1 MENHERDISLFRK
14 AYDGMIAKNEASWSD
29 PFNNYRRYDAK
40 LKDYTLEEVDK
51 IINSGSL
58 AEQQKLSRNYF
69 YKDGFYK
76 RLIIHYATLLKYV
89 GLLIPN
95 PSFGKSLSTS
105 HIQKRYFSAMDFI
118 DNLML
123 PDMLT
128 NCSIRALVDGSY
140 YGVIQQLNKSELS
153 LLDLPSEY
161 CRSNFKDTHGN
172 DIIEFNVSYFYTIL
186 DSKTRKEA
194 LAVYPKI
201 ISSHFTK
208 YKNGKVASSWV
219 KIPAD
224 IGVCFPF
231 FNGSPLLL
239 NVIPAT
245 IQYEQAVETER
256 ERDLEEIRKILVQK
270 IPHNATTNELLF
282 EPDEAEE
289 MHRGTVGMMKGNKN
303 ISVLTTYADVD
314 SIVSKT
320 TSDSASNNLEKMM
333 QNIYYEASAS
343 SQIFSPTGNLA
354 VETSIKNDISLMMII
369 ANKYS
374 RFLTNIINSLF
385 GNANISFKYI
395 ILPISEHN
403 ASKYIEDSFKLA
415 QSGYS
420 FLLPALAMGLSQRDL
435 SNIKDLE
442 NDTLK
447 LTEKLKPLSSAYTQ
461 SASAGESG
469 APTKPIE
476 DKAPKTIQ
484 NEESIDKTGGSQ

>member
-1 MENHERDISLFRK
+1 MENHERDIGLFKK
-14 AYDGMIAKNEASWSD
+14 AYDGMIAKNEASWSSLY
-29 PFNNYRRYDAK
+29 NNYDK
-40 LKDYTLEEVDK
+40 LKNYSLEEVER

-95 PSFGKSLSTS
+95 PSFGKSLSAS
-105 HIQKRYFSAMDFI
+105 HIQKRYFSAMDYVEE
-118 DNLML
+118 LSL
-123 PDMLT
+123 PDLLT
-128 NCSIRALVDGSY
+128 NCSIRALIDGSY
-140 YGVIQQLNKSELS
+140 YGVIQQLNKNELS
-153 LLDLPSEY
+153 LLDLPTGY
-161 CRSNFKDTHGN
+161 CRSNFKDIHGN
-172 DIIEFNVSYFYTIL
+172 DILEFDVSYFYTIL
-186 DSKTRKEA
+186 DSESRKDA

-201 ISSHFTK
+201 ISSYFTK
-208 YKNGKVASSWV
+208 YKNGKVSTSWV
-219 KIPAD
+219 KLPAD
-224 IGVCFPF
+224 VGVCFPF

-245 IQYEQAVETER
+245 IQYDQAVNTER
-256 ERDLEEIRKILVQK
+256 ERDLEEIRKIIVQK
-270 IPHNATTNELLF
+270 IPHNATTNELVF

-303 ISVLTTYADVD
+303 VSILTTYADVEA
-314 SIVSKT
+314 IMSKT
-320 TSDSASNNLEKMM
+320 SADTASNNLEKMM

-354 VETSIKNDISLMMII
+354 IETSIKNDISLMMII

-374 RFLTNIINSLF
+374 RFLTNIINLLF
-385 GNANISFKYI
+385 SNANINFKYL

-403 ASKYIEDSFKLA
+403 ASTYITDSFKLA

-420 FLLPALAMGLSQRDL
+420 YLLPALAMGLSQRDL
-435 SNIKDLE
+435 GNLKDLE
-442 NDTLK
+442 NDTLM
-447 LTEKLKPLSSAYTQ
+447 LGLKLKPLASAYTQ
-461 SASAGESG
+461 ATSGGEPG
-469 APTKPIE
+469 APTKPTE

-484 NEESIDKTGGSQ
+484 NEESIDKTGGS

>member
-1 MENHERDISLFRK
+1 
-14 AYDGMIAKNEASWSD
+14 MIAKNEASWSD
-29 PFNNYRRYDAK
+29 PFNNYRRYNTK
-40 LKDYTLEEVDK
+40 LKNYTLEEVDK

-95 PSFGKSLSTS
+95 PSFGKSLSVS

-172 DIIEFNVSYFYTIL
+172 DIIEFDVSYFYTIL
-186 DSKTRKEA
+186 DSKTRNEV

-208 YKNGKVASSWV
+208 YKNGKVSSSWV

-256 ERDLEEIRKILVQK
+256 ERDLEEIRKIIVQK
-270 IPHNATTNELLF
+270 IPHNTTTNELLF

-320 TSDSASNNLEKMM
+320 SSDSASNNLEKMM

-354 VETSIKNDISLMMII
+354 IETSIKNDISLMMII

-403 ASKYIEDSFKLA
+403 VSKYIEDSFKLA

-461 SASAGESG
+461 SASASAG

>member
-1 MENHERDISLFRK
+1 MENHERDIGLFKK
-14 AYDGMIAKNEASWSD
+14 AYDGMIAKNEASWSSLY
-29 PFNNYRRYDAK
+29 NNYDK
-40 LKDYTLEEVDK
+40 LKNYSLEEVER

-95 PSFGKSLSTS
+95 PSFGKSLSAS
-105 HIQKRYFSAMDFI
+105 HIQKRYFSAMDYVEG
-118 DNLML
+118 LSL
-123 PDMLT
+123 PDLLT
-128 NCSIRALVDGSY
+128 NCSIRALIDGSY
-140 YGVIQQLNKSELS
+140 YGVIQQLNKNELS
-153 LLDLPSEY
+153 LLDLPTGY
-161 CRSNFKDTHGN
+161 CRSNFKDIHGN
-172 DIIEFNVSYFYTIL
+172 DILEFDVSYFYTIL
-186 DSKTRKEA
+186 DSESRKDA

-208 YKNGKVASSWV
+208 YKNGKVNTSWV
-219 KIPAD
+219 KLPAD
-224 IGVCFPF
+224 VGVCFPF

-245 IQYEQAVETER
+245 IQYDQAVNTER
-256 ERDLEEIRKILVQK
+256 ERDLEEIRKIIVQK
-270 IPHNATTNELLF
+270 IPHNATTNELVF

-303 ISVLTTYADVD
+303 VSILTTYADVEA
-314 SIVSKT
+314 IMSKT
-320 TSDSASNNLEKMM
+320 STDTSSNNLEKMM

-354 VETSIKNDISLMMII
+354 IETSIKNDISLMMII

-374 RFLTNIINSLF
+374 RFLTNIINLLF
-385 GNANISFKYI
+385 SNANINFKYL

-403 ASKYIEDSFKLA
+403 ASTYITDSFKLA

-420 FLLPALAMGLSQRDL
+420 YLLPALAMGLSQRDL
-435 SNIKDLE
+435 GNLKDLE
-442 NDTLK
+442 NDTLM
-447 LTEKLKPLSSAYTQ
+447 LSLKLKPLASAYTQ
-461 SASAGESG
+461 TTSGGDPG

-484 NEESIDKTGGSQ
+484 NEESIDKTGGS